1 MSITPLFL
9 ANWKMNK
16 LLGEAKAF
24 AEQFVTDFSPHPSG
38 TADVGIAPPLTSL
51 ALLSEAFGNQEGI
64 SLGAQNVHWLE
75 SGAHTGEV
83 SAEMLK
89 ELGASFALCGHS
101 ERRQFYGESSQ
112 NVARR
117 AKAAIEAGLQAV
129 VCIGETRED
138 FESGLTADV
147 VHQMLESSTSSLTPE
162 HLSSL
167 VIAYEPVWA
176 IGTGLAATPEIAEK
190 VHDQIREELIKEFGS
205 EAASVPI
212 LYGGSIK
219 PDNIAELISR
229 DNINGGL
236 IGGGSLK
243 PEDFAQIIKIGRES
257 SA

>member
-1 MSITPLFL
+1 MSITSLFL

-16 LLGEAKAF
+16 LLGESKEF
-24 AEQFVTDFSPHPSG
+24 AEQFVKDFSPHPSG
-38 TADVGIAPPLTSL
+38 IADVGIAPPLTALSL
-51 ALLSEAFGNQEGI
+51 LNEALGSVQGI

-83 SAEMLK
+83 SAAMLK

-101 ERRQFYGESSQ
+101 ERRQFYGETSQ

-117 AKAAIEAGLQAV
+117 AKAAIENGLQAV

-138 FESGLTADV
+138 FEAGLTADV
-147 VHQMLESSTSSLTPE
+147 VHQMLESSTSSLTAE

-176 IGTGLAATPEIAEK
+176 IGTGLAATPEIAAK
-190 VHDQIREELIKEFGS
+190 VHDQIRQELTSEFGA
-205 EAASVPI
+205 EANSVPI

-219 PDNIAELISR
+219 PENIAELIAQE
-229 DNINGGL
+229 NINGGL
-236 IGGGSLK
+236 IGGASLSA
-243 PEDFAQIIKIGRES
+243 ESFSQIIKIGR
-257 SA
+257 A